1 MLSRTIVCLIAGLV
15 AGCATLVD
23 GVPHSEM
30 APRLSYQ
37 GFSFDR
43 PPNSNWYMLRS
54 EEEPTRVLL
63 RRNTVPPSITH
74 TFYVAVAIGGIEREP
89 TSHEDFA
96 NLARLTGQQAS
107 YEVNQISYTQKSV
120 LKQGQWCIR
129 VESLDS
135 VRGAPVEPTAEL
147 RMVIKGCRCLHPA
160 FPKTTVDFFFS
171 ERGRKDELRPDLYE
185 EAEVFLRGVRIDVAP
200 DTPAG

>member
-1 MLSRTIVCLIAGLV
+1 MFDSWACCWVRNPCGPRAPQRNGAPSFISGLFIRPS
-15 AGCATLVD
+15 TELELVHASQR
-23 GVPHSEM
+23 GGAHEGAASPK
-30 APRLSYQ
+30 Y
-37 GFSFDR
+37 R
-43 PPNSNWYMLRS
+43 PA
-54 EEEPTRVLL
+54 
-63 RRNTVPPSITH
+63 SITH

-200 DTPAG
+200 DTPAV